1 MSEMSKMS
9 KMSEMV
15 TFKSNGG
22 TASGYLASPASGKGP
37 GVIVIQEY
45 WGLIDQVK
53 GTADMFAREGFN
65 ALAPDFYHG
74 KSAKIGEPDAA
85 QKLMMELNIGQA
97 AKDATGAAQY
107 LASHPNT
114 SSKKVGVIG
123 FCMGGM
129 LALMTG
135 TVASDVVGAV
145 VDCYGV
151 PPQVKPDYSKMK
163 GIPVLGIFG
172 GKDQWVMDALPTLE
186 ADLKAAGA
194 PFEKVVYPDAD
205 HAFLNEQRADVH
217 RPDDAKDAWPK
228 ITSFLKRHLAS

>member
-1 MSEMSKMS
+1 MG
-9 KMSEMV
+9 EMV
-15 TFKSNGG
+15 SFKSNGG
-22 TASGYLASPASGKGP
+22 TAGGYLASPASAKGP
-37 GVIVIQEY
+37 GVLVIQEW
-45 WGLIDQVK
+45 WGLIPQVK
-53 GTADMFAREGFN
+53 GMVDMFAREGFN

-74 KSAKIGEPDAA
+74 KSARIGEPDAA
-85 QKLMMELNIGQA
+85 QKLMMELNIEQA
-97 AKDATGAAQY
+97 AKDARGAAQF
-107 LASHPNT
+107 LASHPKT
-114 SSKKVGVIG
+114 SSTKIAVIG

-151 PPQVKPDYSKMK
+151 PPQKKPDYSKLK
-163 GIPVLGIFG
+163 GNPVLGIFG
-172 GKDQWVMDALPTLE
+172 GKDEWVMNALPALE

-194 PFEKVVYPDAD
+194 PFEKVIYPNAD

-228 ITSFLKRHLAS
+228 IMSFLKRNVA

>member
-1 MSEMSKMS
+1 ME
-9 KMSEMV
+9 

-22 TASGYLASPASGKGP
+22 TASGYVASPASGKGP
-37 GVIVIQEY
+37 GVIVIQEW
-45 WGLIDQVK
+45 WGLIPQVT
-53 GTADMFAREGFN
+53 GVADMLAREGFN

-74 KSAKIGEPDAA
+74 KSAKIGEPDQA
-85 QKLMMELNIGQA
+85 QKLMMELNIEQA
-97 AKDATGAAQY
+97 AKDAKGAAQF
-107 LASHPNT
+107 LAAHPRT

-135 TVASDVVGAV
+135 TVAPDQVGAV

-151 PPQVKPDYSKMK
+151 PPRQKPDYAKMK

-172 GKDQWVMDALPTLE
+172 GKDEHVTQAVPTLE
-186 ADLKAAGA
+186 ADLAAAGV

-205 HAFLNEQRADVH
+205 HAFLNEQRTDVH
-217 RPDDAKDAWPK
+217 RPGDASDAWPK
-228 ITSFLKRHLAS
+228 IIAFLKRHLAS

>member
-1 MSEMSKMS
+1 MGG
-9 KMSEMV
+9 MV
-15 TFKSNGG
+15 SFTSNGG

-37 GVIVIQEY
+37 GVIVIQEW

-74 KSAKIGEPDAA
+74 KSAQIGEPDAA
-85 QKLMMELNIGQA
+85 QKLMMEMHIDQA
-97 AKDATGAAQY
+97 AKDARGAAQY
-107 LASHPNT
+107 LASHPQT
-114 SSKKVGVIG
+114 SSQKLGVIG

-135 TVASDVVGAV
+135 TVAPDAVGAV

-151 PPQVKPDYSKMK
+151 PPQKKPDYAKLK
-163 GIPVLGIFG
+163 GVPVLGIFG
-172 GKDQWVMDALPTLE
+172 GKDEHVMHALPTLE

-194 PFEKVVYPDAD
+194 PFEKVVYPEGD
-205 HAFLNEQRADVH
+205 HAFLNAQRKDVH
-217 RPDDAKDAWPK
+217 RPDDAKDAWTK
-228 ITSFLKRHLAS
+228 IISFLKTHLAS

>member
-1 MSEMSKMS
+1 MGEL
-9 KMSEMV
+9 V

-22 TASGYLASPASGKGP
+22 TAGGYLAGPASGRGP
-37 GVIVIQEY
+37 GVIVIQEW
-45 WGLIDQVK
+45 WGLNDQVK
-53 GTADMFAREGFN
+53 GVADMFAREGFS

-74 KSAKIGEPDAA
+74 KSARIGEPDAA
-85 QKLMMELNIGQA
+85 QKLMMELDLSQA
-97 AKDATGAAQY
+97 AKDARGAAEF
-107 LASHPNT
+107 LATNAAT
-114 SSKKVGVIG
+114 ASKKIGVIG

-135 TVASDVVGAV
+135 TLAPDVVGAV

-151 PPQVKPDYSKMK
+151 PPQKKPDYAKLK
-163 GIPVLGIFG
+163 GVPVLGIFA
-172 GKDQWVMDALPTLE
+172 GKDQWVMDALPGLE

-194 PFEKVVYPDAD
+194 PFEKVVYPEAD

-228 ITSFLKRHLAS
+228 IMSFLKRHLAS

>member
-1 MSEMSKMS
+1 MIE
-9 KMSEMV
+9 
-15 TFKSNGG
+15 FKSNGG

-37 GVIVIQEY
+37 GVIVIQEW
-45 WGLIDQVK
+45 WGLISQVK
-53 GTADMFAREGFN
+53 GVADMFAREGFN

-74 KSAKIGEPDAA
+74 KSAQIGEPDKA
-85 QKLMMELNIGQA
+85 QKLMMELDIEQA
-97 AKDATGAAQY
+97 AKDARGAAQF
-107 LASHPNT
+107 LASHPKT
-114 SSKKVGVIG
+114 SSKKIGVIG

-151 PPQVKPDYSKMK
+151 PPQKKPDYTKLK
-163 GIPVLGIFG
+163 GVPVLGIFA
-172 GKDQWVMDALPTLE
+172 GKDEHVMHALPELE

-194 PFEKVVYPDAD
+194 PFEKVVYPNVD

-217 RPDDAKDAWPK
+217 HPDDAKDAWPK
-228 ITSFLKRHLAS
+228 IMSFLKTHLAS

>member
-1 MSEMSKMS
+1 MG
-9 KMSEMV
+9 EMV

-37 GVIVIQEY
+37 GVIVIQEW

-74 KSAKIGEPDAA
+74 KSAQIGEPDAA
-85 QKLMMELNIGQA
+85 QKLMMELNIEQA
-97 AKDATGAAQY
+97 AKDARGAAQF
-107 LASHPNT
+107 LAAHQKT
-114 SSKKVGVIG
+114 SAKKVGVIG
-123 FCMGGM
+123 TCMGGM

-135 TVASDVVGAV
+135 TVAPDAVGAV

-151 PPQVKPDYSKMK
+151 PPQKKPDYAKLK
-163 GIPVLGIFG
+163 GTAVLGIFA
-172 GKDQWVMDALPTLE
+172 GKDEWVMNALPTLE
-186 ADLKAAGA
+186 ADLKAAGVA
-194 PFEKVVYPDAD
+194 FEKVVYPNAD

-228 ITSFLKRHLAS
+228 IISFLKKHLAR

>member
-1 MSEMSKMS
+1 MGT
-9 KMSEMV
+9 MV
-15 TFKSNGG
+15 EFKSNGG

-45 WGLIDQVK
+45 WGLIPQVK

-74 KSAKIGEPDAA
+74 KSAQIGEPDKAG
-85 QKLMMELNIGQA
+85 KLMMELDLEQA
-97 AKDATGAAQY
+97 AKDAKGAARF
-107 LASHPNT
+107 LASHANT

-129 LALMTG
+129 LALVTG

-151 PPQVKPDYSKMK
+151 PPRKKPSYAAMK
-163 GIPVLGIFG
+163 GTPVLGIFA
-172 GKDQWVMDALPTLE
+172 GKDESMGLPALRDLE
-186 ADLKAAGA
+186 PDLKAAGV
-194 PFEKVVYPDAD
+194 PFEKVIYKDAD
-205 HAFLNEQRADVH
+205 HAFLNEQRRDVH
-217 RPDDAKDAWPK
+217 RPDDAKDAWGRIIP
-228 ITSFLKRHLAS
+228 FLKKHLAS

>member
-1 MSEMSKMS
+1 MGG
-9 KMSEMV
+9 MV
-15 TFKSNGG
+15 SFKSNGD

-37 GVIVIQEY
+37 GVIVIQEW

-74 KSAKIGEPDAA
+74 KSAQIGEPDAA
-85 QKLMMELNIGQA
+85 QKLMMEMNIDQA
-97 AKDATGAAQY
+97 AKDARGAAQY
-107 LASHPNT
+107 LASHPK
-114 SSKKVGVIG
+114 SSSQKIGVIG

-135 TVASDVVGAV
+135 TVAPDAVGAV

-151 PPQVKPDYSKMK
+151 PPQKKPDYAKLK
-163 GIPVLGIFG
+163 GVPVLGVFG
-172 GKDQWVMDALPTLE
+172 GKDEHVMHALPTLE

-194 PFEKVVYPDAD
+194 PFEKVVYPEGD
-205 HAFLNEQRADVH
+205 HAFLNAQRKDVY
-217 RPDDAKDAWPK
+217 RPDDAKDAWTK
-228 ITSFLKRHLAS
+228 IISFLKAHLAS

>member
-1 MSEMSKMS
+1 MAEMI
-9 KMSEMV
+9 

-22 TASGYLASPASGKGP
+22 TASGYLASPASGRGP
-37 GVIVIQEY
+37 GVVVVQEW
-45 WGLIDQVK
+45 WGLVDQVK

-74 KSAKIGEPDAA
+74 KSARIGEPDAA
-85 QKLMMELNIGQA
+85 QKLMMELDIEQA
-97 AKDATGAAQY
+97 AKDARGAAQY
-107 LASHPNT
+107 LASHQKT
-114 SSKKVGVIG
+114 ASKKVGVIG

-135 TVASDVVGAV
+135 TVASEAVGAV

-151 PPQVKPDYSKMK
+151 PPRKKPDYAKMK

-172 GKDQWVMDALPTLE
+172 GKDEHVIHALAALE
-186 ADLKAAGA
+186 ADLMAAGA
-194 PFEKVVYPDAD
+194 PFEKIVYPEAD

-228 ITSFLKRHLAS
+228 IMSFLKGHLA